1 MSILRVESV
10 VYGVEDLELSG
21 RFLDD
26 WGLEKIEG
34 GKKGAVYTTPENQ
47 PIVVRHVDDP
57 ELPPAIEGG
66 STAREIIWGI
76 DSPGELDVIASELSN
91 DRDVT
96 IDGDGTCHTVD
107 ESGFHIG
114 FCVTNSTSVDV
125 PEPSFNLHDRV
136 GRLNRHSWP
145 EVDAKPVPLRLG
157 HVVLSIPSEGNW
169 EAARFY
175 IERLGFRVTDRM
187 TNAGTFMQCDGSTFH
202 HCILLY
208 HRGDHRRW
216 NHLAFE
222 VADFD
227 ALMGSGN
234 YISKKGWE
242 TTSGPGRHSLGSNWF
257 WYFRC
262 PLGGEIEFF
271 TDMDRMDA
279 DWEPRTWK
287 ESPPYARWMLG
298 DGLVST

>member
-10 VYGVEDLELSG
+10 VFGVEDLDLSI

-34 GKKGAVYTTPENQ
+34 GKTGAVHTTPENQ
-47 PIVVRHVDDP
+47 PIVLRHVDDP
-57 ELPPAIEGG
+57 DLPPAIEGG
-66 STAREIIWGI
+66 STAREIIWGV
-76 DSPGELDVIASELSN
+76 DSPAALEVIGAELSK
-91 DRDVT
+91 DREVAV
-96 IDGDGTCHTVD
+96 DGDGTCHTVD
-107 ESGFHIG
+107 DSGFPIA
-114 FCVTNSTSVDV
+114 FRVANFTAVDV
-125 PEPSFNLHDRV
+125 PEPSYNFHERV
-136 GRLNRHSWP
+136 GRLNRESRT
-145 EVDAKPVPLRLG
+145 EVDAKPAPLRLG

-187 TNAGTFMQCDGSTFH
+187 TNAGTFMQCDGSNFH

-227 ALMGSGN
+227 AFMGSGN
-234 YISKKGWE
+234 YISRNGWE

-257 WYFRC
+257 WYFKC
-262 PLGGEIEFF
+262 PLGGEIEYF

-279 DWEPRTWK
+279 DWVPRTW
-287 ESPPYARWMLG
+287 EETPPYARWMLG